1 MNKTLKIKRWA
12 STGAAFTPEKM
23 GLQFS
28 AHTYLLLLLEKEK
41 KRFWNCNV
49 MSLSRFLIYVRF
61 VGKEKGTTPNV
72 LSFTNIN
79 RF

>member
-41 KRFWNCNV
+41 KILELQCNEPQQV
-49 MSLSRFLIYVRF
+49 PHLCPFCRERKRNNSERPELY
-61 VGKEKGTTPNV
+61 KYK
-72 LSFTNIN
+72 
-79 RF
+79 